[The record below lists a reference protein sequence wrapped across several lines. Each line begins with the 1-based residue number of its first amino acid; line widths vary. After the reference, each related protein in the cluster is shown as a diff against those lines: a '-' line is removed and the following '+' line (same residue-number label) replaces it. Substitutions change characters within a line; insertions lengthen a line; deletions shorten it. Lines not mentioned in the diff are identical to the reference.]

1 MSTTPRGFAALA
13 GVTAAVVAIGVA
25 EPVAVLTGPRSAPL
39 IAVGGVVVDTV
50 PEPLKQFAIDVFGR
64 YDKIALLVGT
74 AVLLAAFAAGI
85 GVLAARRLAVG
96 LVGIAAFTGL
106 GVAAAL
112 TRAGA
117 DAADALPA
125 LVGGGL
131 GGLVLWAFVAGPW
144 QLDPWPWQPP
154 TPLPAAHPGPP
165 PVPGTSPA
173 AGSLPAGGPPVAG
186 PAVDRGDGVP
196 AAGSTAGER
205 RGADGPGT
213 PAGPAGGS
221 PVGWEPLESTDPESR
236 RRFLRGAGLLAGVA
250 TVAGLG
256 GHWLAGRR
264 GVSAAREAVALPTPS
279 AVAPTVPAGADL
291 SLAQLAPYTTPNG
304 GFYRIDT
311 ALVVPQVDPETWRL
325 RIHGR
330 VRNPIELTFAELLA
344 RPMVERYVTLACVSN
359 EVGGDL
365 IGNAR
370 WLGVPIREL
379 LDEAEPEEGADQVVG
394 RSVDG
399 WTCGTPTAALR
410 DGRDALLAVGMN
422 GEPLPVEHGFPV
434 RMVVPGLYGYVSAC
448 KWVTE
453 LELTSFADFDAYW
466 VPRGW
471 SAQGP
476 VKTQSRIDTP
486 RARNRLTTGE
496 VTVAGVAWA
505 QHRGISRVEVR
516 VDGGTWQEA
525 TLAPTVSVDTWVQW
539 SWRWAATPGEHT
551 LQVRATD
558 RDGETQTPLTAP
570 VAPDGATGW
579 HSVTVTVR

>member
-96 LVGIAAFTGL
+96 LAGIAAFTGL

-154 TPLPAAHPGPP
+154 TPLPADHPGPP
-165 PVPGTSPA
+165 PAPGSSPA
-173 AGSLPAGGPPVAG
+173 AGPLPAGGPPA
-186 PAVDRGDGVP
+186 
-196 AAGSTAGER
+196 
-205 RGADGPGT
+205 
-213 PAGPAGGS
+213 
-221 PVGWEPLESTDPESR
+221 GWEPLESTDPESR
-236 RRFLRGAGLLAGVA
+236 RRFLRGAGLLAGAA
-250 TVAGLG
+250 TVVGLG

-264 GVSAAREAVALPTPS
+264 GVSAARQAVALPTPS
-279 AVAPTVPAGADL
+279 AAAPTVPAGADL

-330 VRNPIELTFAELLA
+330 VRKPIELTFAELLA

-370 WLGVPIREL
+370 WLGVPIKEL
-379 LDEAEPEEGADQVVG
+379 LDEAEPQEGADQVVG

-486 RARNRLTTGE
+486 RARNRLTAGE

-505 QHRGISRVEVR
+505 QHRGIDRVEVR
-516 VDGGTWQEA
+516 VDGGAWQEA

-539 SWRWAATPGEHT
+539 SWRWPATPGEHT

>member
-85 GVLAARRLAVG
+85 GVLAVRRLAVG

-154 TPLPAAHPGPP
+154 TPLSATPPAAPGP
-165 PVPGTSPA
+165 
-173 AGSLPAGGPPVAG
+173 
-186 PAVDRGDGVP
+186 
-196 AAGSTAGER
+196 
-205 RGADGPGT
+205 T
-213 PAGPAGGS
+213 PAGPGS
-221 PVGWEPLESTDPESR
+221 GPPAAWEPLESTDPESR
-236 RRFLRGAGLLAGVA
+236 RRFLRGAGLLAGAA

-264 GVSAAREAVALPTPS
+264 GVSAARQAVALPTPS

-516 VDGGTWQEA
+516 VDGGAWQEA

-539 SWRWAATPGEHT
+539 SWRWPATAGEHT

-558 RDGETQTPLTAP
+558 RDGGTQTPLTAP

>member
-85 GVLAARRLAVG
+85 GVLAVRRLAVG

-154 TPLPAAHPGPP
+154 TPLSATPPAAPGP
-165 PVPGTSPA
+165 
-173 AGSLPAGGPPVAG
+173 
-186 PAVDRGDGVP
+186 
-196 AAGSTAGER
+196 
-205 RGADGPGT
+205 T
-213 PAGPAGGS
+213 PAGPGS
-221 PVGWEPLESTDPESR
+221 GPPAGWEPLESTDPESR
-236 RRFLRGAGLLAGVA
+236 RRFLRGAGLLAGAA

-264 GVSAAREAVALPTPS
+264 GVSAARQAVALPTPS

-516 VDGGTWQEA
+516 VDGGAWQEA

-539 SWRWAATPGEHT
+539 SWRWPATAGEHT

-558 RDGETQTPLTAP
+558 RDGGTQTPLTAP

>member
-1 MSTTPRGFAALA
+1 MSSTTRGYAALA
-13 GVTAAVVAIGVA
+13 GITAAAVAIGTA
-25 EPVAVLTGPRSAPL
+25 ELAAVLSGPRSAPL
-39 IAVGGVVVDTV
+39 VAVGGVVVDTV

-64 YDKIALLVGT
+64 YDKVALLAGT
-74 AVLLAAFAAGI
+74 GLLLAAFAALI
-85 GVLAARRLAVG
+85 GLLAVRRLAVG
-96 LVGIAAFTGL
+96 LAGIAAFGAV

-112 TRAGA
+112 TRPGA
-117 DAADALPA
+117 DALYALPT
-125 LVGGGL
+125 LVGAGL
-131 GGLVLWAFVAGPW
+131 GALALWAFVAGPLE
-144 QLDPWPWQPP
+144 LDPWPWTPP
-154 TPLPAAHPGPP
+154 TA
-165 PVPGTSPA
+165 PA
-173 AGSLPAGGPPVAG
+173 AG
-186 PAVDRGDGVP
+186 
-196 AAGSTAGER
+196 E
-205 RGADGPGT
+205 GT
-213 PAGPAGGS
+213 PASLPSEDGSGSFRAAPETGRPSSGAARQDASGPPAVPDQAGTGGDQAGTGPAPGG
-221 PVGWEPLESTDPESR
+221 GPLEVTDPQSR
-236 RRFLRGAGLLAGVA
+236 RRFLTGAGVLLGVA
-250 TVAGLG
+250 AVG
-256 GHWLAGRR
+256 GFGGRWLAGRR
-264 GVSAAREAVALPTPS
+264 GVTAAREAVVLP
-279 AVAPTVPAGADL
+279 APVSPAPAVPAGADL
-291 SLAQLAPYTTPNG
+291 SLTQLAPYVTPNF

-330 VRNPIELTFAELLA
+330 VRKPLTLSFADLLA

-370 WLGVPIREL
+370 WLGVPIKDL
-379 LDEAEPEEGADQVVG
+379 LDEVEPEEGADQVVG

-476 VKTQSRIDTP
+476 IKTQSRIDAP
-486 RARNRLTTGE
+486 RARNRLTAGR
-496 VTVAGVAWA
+496 VMVAGVAWA
-505 QHRGISRVEVR
+505 QHRGVQRVEVR
-516 VDGGTWQEA
+516 VDDGPWQEA
-525 TLAPTVSVDTWVQW
+525 ELAPTVSVDTWVQW
-539 SWRWAATPGEHT
+539 SWAWDATPGEHR

-558 RDGETQTPLTAP
+558 STGETQTSREQD

-579 HSVTVTVR
+579 HTVQVKVT

>member
-125 LVGGGL
+125 LVGGVL
-131 GGLVLWAFVAGPW
+131 GGLVLGAFVAGPW

-154 TPLPAAHPGPP
+154 TPLSATPPASG
-165 PVPGTSPA
+165 SSA
-173 AGSLPAGGPPVAG
+173 AG
-186 PAVDRGDGVP
+186 
-196 AAGSTAGER
+196 
-205 RGADGPGT
+205 GA
-213 PAGPAGGS
+213 PAGGS
-221 PVGWEPLESTDPESR
+221 AAGGGPGVPAGPDDGPPAGWEPLESTDPESR
-236 RRFLRGAGLLAGVA
+236 RRFLRGAGLLAGAA
-250 TVAGLG
+250 TVVGLG

-264 GVSAAREAVALPTPS
+264 GVSAARQAVALPTPS

-379 LDEAEPEEGADQVVG
+379 LDEAGPEEGADQVVG

-486 RARNRLTTGE
+486 RARNRLTAGE

-516 VDGGTWQEA
+516 VDGGAWQEA

-539 SWRWAATPGEHT
+539 SWRWPATPGEHT

>member
-1 MSTTPRGFAALA
+1 MSRGQAALA
-13 GVTAAVVAIGVA
+13 GVTAAAVAIGVA
-25 EPVAVLTGPRSAPL
+25 EPVAVLTGPRSAPI
-39 IAVGGVVVDTV
+39 IAVGGLVVDVV
-50 PEPLKQFAIDVFGR
+50 PEPLKQFAIAVFGR

-74 AVLLAAFAAGI
+74 AVLLAAIAALV
-85 GVLAARRLAVG
+85 GVLAARRLRIG
-96 LVGIAAFTGL
+96 LAGIAAFAAL
-106 GVAAAL
+106 GVAAAV

-117 DAADALPA
+117 DAFDALPS
-125 LVGGGL
+125 LVGGLL
-131 GGLVLWAFVAGPW
+131 GALTLWAFVAGP
-144 QLDPWPWQPP
+144 LGADAGPRTAPA
-154 TPLPAAHPGPP
+154 TPEPDGTTPSTVAPSAPAPP
-165 PVPGTSPA
+165 PAVA
-173 AGSLPAGGPPVAG
+173 ALAR
-186 PAVDRGDGVP
+186 D
-196 AAGSTAGER
+196 E
-205 RGADGPGT
+205 T
-213 PAGPAGGS
+213 PA
-221 PVGWEPLESTDPESR
+221 GWEPLDGGDQESR
-236 RRFLRGAGLLAGVA
+236 RRFLRGVGLLAGTA
-250 TVAGLG
+250 AVAGLG

-264 GVSAAREAVALPTPS
+264 GVSAAREAVRLP
-279 AVAPTVPAGADL
+279 APAAPAPPVPAGADL
-291 SLAQLAPYTTPNG
+291 SVSRLAPFVTPNRE
-304 GFYRIDT
+304 FYRIDT
-311 ALVVPQVDPETWRL
+311 ALVVPQVDPATWRL

-330 VRNPIELTFAELLA
+330 VRKPIELSFDELLA

-379 LDEAEPEEGADQVVG
+379 LDEVEPEEGADQVVG

-399 WTCGTPTAALR
+399 WTCGTPTAVLR

-476 VKTQSRIDTP
+476 IRTQSRIDTP
-486 RARNRLTTGE
+486 RPRNRLTAGP

-505 QHRGISRVEVR
+505 QHRGIRTVEVR
-516 VDGGTWQEA
+516 VDGGPWQEA

-539 SWRWAATPGEHT
+539 SWRWDATPGDHT

-558 RDGETQTPLTAP
+558 STGETQPEQRRP

-579 HSVTVTVR
+579 HTVKVTVG

>member
-1 MSTTPRGFAALA
+1 MSRGQAALA
-13 GVTAAVVAIGVA
+13 GATAAGVAIGVA

-39 IAVGGVVVDTV
+39 IAVGGLVVDVV
-50 PEPLKQFAIDVFGR
+50 PEPLKQFAIAVFGTH
-64 YDKIALLVGT
+64 DKVALLVGT
-74 AVLLAAFAAGI
+74 AVLLAAIAALI
-85 GVLAARRLAVG
+85 GVLAARRLRIG
-96 LVGIAAFTGL
+96 LAGIAAFAAL

-117 DAADALPA
+117 DAFDALPS

-131 GGLVLWAFVAGPW
+131 GALTLWAFVAGP
-144 QLDPWPWQPP
+144 LGEGARPR
-154 TPLPAAHPGPP
+154 
-165 PVPGTSPA
+165 TSPA
-173 AGSLPAGGPPVAG
+173 TPEPGPSG
-186 PAVDRGDGVP
+186 
-196 AAGSTAGER
+196 
-205 RGADGPGT
+205 
-213 PAGPAGGS
+213 
-221 PVGWEPLESTDPESR
+221 
-236 RRFLRGAGLLAGVA
+236 
-250 TVAGLG
+250 
-256 GHWLAGRR
+256 
-264 GVSAAREAVALPTPS
+264 PTPS
-279 AVAPTVPAGADL
+279 GPTPSGPTPPPAGV
-291 SLAQLAPYTTPNG
+291 SS
-304 GFYRIDT
+304 
-311 ALVVPQVDPETWRL
+311 
-325 RIHGR
+325 
-330 VRNPIELTFAELLA
+330 
-344 RPMVERYVTLACVSN
+344 LACVSN

-370 WLGVPIREL
+370 WLGVPIKEL
-379 LDEAEPEEGADQVVG
+379 LDEAQPEEGADQVVG

-399 WTCGTPTAALR
+399 WTCGTPTAVLR

-476 VKTQSRIDTP
+476 IRTQSRIDTP
-486 RARNRLTTGE
+486 RRRNPLTAGP

-505 QHRGISRVEVR
+505 QHRGIRRVEVR
-516 VDGGTWQEA
+516 VDGGPWREA

-539 SWRWAATPGEHT
+539 SWRWDATPGDHT

-558 RDGETQTPLTAP
+558 SAGQTQPEQRRP

-579 HSVTVTVR
+579 HTVPVTVG